1 MVGWQ
6 TRTKCEN
13 DNVHSCTKMS
23 LSNKLMQEQLHPGFA
38 WTGMPCQGGHLWY
51 RSLSSS
57 STPSSLSMSSSLIL
71 IILAMKPDLPNTCW
85 YDQSCSLAPPPSP
98 ASTHPRAP
106 VFHTVGVCQWEPN
119 MCRNIDKEKCTCRWV
134 SSGAT
139 PCPQGLHILPEPPC
153 WIFHPDHRMKANK
166 MCQS

>member
-1 MVGWQ
+1 MGLTRPLVLHLENVGKNGIINQALVGWQ

-23 LSNKLMQEQLHPGFA
+23 LSNKLMQEQLHPRFA

-106 VFHTVGVCQWEPN
+106 ECHTVGVCQWEPN
-119 MCRNIDKEKCTCRWV
+119 MC
-134 SSGAT
+134 S
-139 PCPQGLHILPEPPC
+139 
-153 WIFHPDHRMKANK
+153 NK
-166 MCQS
+166 